1 MNWRRGLLRLWL
13 VLSLCWIAGVGLY
26 AWARSIGA
34 QLVRLWRAASGYG
47 GCPASVWKNPSE
59 IESRQINKTG
69 HF

>member
-1 MNWRRGLLRLWL
+1 MRRPIILYERQSMWR
-13 VLSLCWIAGVGLY
+13 A
-26 AWARSIGA
+26 ARSIGA